1 MDPGELGRSFYGIY
15 YEPDTG
21 VWEQGRYDTK
31 QLTVT
36 SP

>member
-1 MDPGELGRSFYGIY
+1 MDAEELGRSFYGIY

-21 VWEQGRYDTK
+21 EWEEGRYDNK